1 MKESEENVR
10 FLMETFINP
19 ETKLI
24 EQDGI
29 DLPQGLVKVKVYRS
43 MFDGKMSGILTGAGG
58 AKCQL
63 CTATFAELHD
73 IDLVRSGFPINR
85 TISAARDIFASV
97 DKNEYLSL
105 PSQERFGLTH
115 ELGQYLLLLSIH
127 THVYFDGS

>member
-1 MKESEENVR
+1 
-10 FLMETFINP
+10 
-19 ETKLI
+19 
-24 EQDGI
+24 
-29 DLPQGLVKVKVYRS
+29 

-73 IDLVRSGFPINR
+73 IELVRSGFPINR

-97 DKNEYLSL
+97 DKTEYLSL

-115 ELGQYLLLLSIH
+115 EPLSEIQYLLLLSIH
-127 THVYFDGS
+127 THVYFVNGHQHWI